1 MARSAHLIFNPVA
14 GQGDPDPD
22 LAQICQHLEPE
33 LELTLWTTTP
43 EQGADVLAHQALQ
56 AGSQL
61 ILASGG
67 DGTLSAAATA
77 LVGSDVPFG
86 VISRGTAN
94 GFAHALGIPDTI
106 DAACQAI
113 LKGGQRRVDT
123 ALVRQNDQERIMILL
138 AGIGFEADTV
148 ERADRRA
155 KDRLGVL
162 AYVLSGLQQLRTLQ
176 LFEAQLET
184 EDQTIHVQA
193 SAITVANA
201 APSTSILAHGPAGVI
216 PDDGLLDIT
225 IISSA
230 GFSSGIMTGYH
241 LLQSALKGSAA
252 ERDDI
257 GYLRAKRVTLTTDP
271 AQSVV
276 MDGEMLAAAP
286 LTFECLPQSLIV
298 IVPPVQSAPADE
310 KLEHLPGL
318 DITPKARAPE
328 S

>member
-1 MARSAHLIFNPVA
+1 MAPSAHLIFNPVA
-14 GQGDPDPD
+14 GQGDPDTD
-22 LAQICQHLEPE
+22 LAQICQHLEPG
-33 LELTLWTTTP
+33 LELTIWTTTP
-43 EQGADVLAHQALQ
+43 EQDADVLAHQALQ

-61 ILASGG
+61 IIASGG
-67 DGTLSAAATA
+67 DGTLSAAAAA

-94 GFAHALGIPDTI
+94 GFANALGIPDTI
-106 DAACQAI
+106 DAACEAI
-113 LKGGQRRVDT
+113 LKGGQRRVD
-123 ALVRQNDQERIMILL
+123 AARVQQNDQERIMILL

-148 ERADRRA
+148 EMADRGA

-162 AYVLSGLQQLRTLQ
+162 AYVLSGLRQLRTLQ

-184 EDQTIHVQA
+184 EDQIIQVQA

-230 GFSSGIMTGYH
+230 GVSSAIMTGYH

-257 GYLRAKRVTLTTDP
+257 GYLRAKRVTITTDP

-286 LTFECLPQSLIV
+286 LTLECLPQSLTV
-298 IVPPVQSAPADE
+298 LVPTAQESPQDQ
-310 KLEHLPGL
+310 KLEGLPGL
-318 DITPKARAPE
+318 DITPKAEALE
-328 S
+328 Q